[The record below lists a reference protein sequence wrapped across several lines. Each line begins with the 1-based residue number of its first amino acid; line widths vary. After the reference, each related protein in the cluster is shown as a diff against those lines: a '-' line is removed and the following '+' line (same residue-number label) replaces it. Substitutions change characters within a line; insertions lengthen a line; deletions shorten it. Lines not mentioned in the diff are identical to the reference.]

1 MGNTMFSTMF
11 FFGVP
16 VASEKPKQFG
26 TLRDLKTCFR
36 HPLFGGPG
44 SRQPVAAALRFH
56 GLDAGWRSPGRKALA
71 QLASSQGFFFV
82 GGGWKLGANS
92 PSVKYGILKQQMM
105 MLCNGEI

>member
-82 GGGWKLGANS
+82 GGAGNWEPIHHQLNMA
-92 PSVKYGILKQQMM
+92 Y
-105 MLCNGEI
+105 